1 MFMVHNVVYVIGQ
14 CGKMD
19 VSWFLVFFCIF
30 VFRIL
35 CFFLFCGITL
45 FIVLFSL
52 FFFCCYFIMHLCLFF
67 FGWQISSG
75 DKGLMLG
82 DDLGIR
88 LKNIIW
94 FNIHFLNTI
103 VWIIGSTIAMELF
116 GHYQLVWG
124 ILEYKYLLRLL
135 LRYCDMYYGNSI

>member
-1 MFMVHNVVYVIGQ
+1 
-14 CGKMD
+14 MD
-19 VSWFLVFFCIF
+19 VRASGREYRCSWFTMWFMSLGNVEKWMCHDFWFFCIF

-35 CFFLFCGITL
+35 CFFLFL
-45 FIVLFSL
+45 WDNIVYCFVFS

-75 DKGLMLG
+75 DKGLMLC

-116 GHYQLVWG
+116 GHYQSCIQFRNVSAG
-124 ILEYKYLLRLL
+124 
-135 LRYCDMYYGNSI
+135 